1 MEEEFRSNDDGKWWA
16 EYEYAAHRPA
26 VEDVD
31 LPTTAVHK
39 GKLSLTGKII
49 VTNSRSQRV
58 ILCVVVTPFAFL
70 ITQVRDKGHG
80 EMTLEHFWKLPKS
93 QEAGL
98 TMVEVL
104 GLRLYTGPVF
114 NPLNTALRRRQV
126 SDWAT
131 TISCIYSAVL
141 KLSFLSK
148 PMRVYRGVKETEREL
163 PAEMLTIK
171 EGSFAGGVERAFMS
185 TTKNPKVALDY
196 SGGVA
201 AKGSVFAIDFDMSSR
216 GADVKWVS
224 QYPHEEVSVAFV
236 YVAGHC

>member
-1 MEEEFRSNDDGKWWA
+1 M
-16 EYEYAAHRPA
+16 
-26 VEDVD
+26 
-31 LPTTAVHK
+31 
-39 GKLSLTGKII
+39 
-49 VTNSRSQRV
+49 
-58 ILCVVVTPFAFL
+58 VVVTPFAFL

-236 YVAGHC
+236 STSLDTADAPFVCCDRNFSSLLAHASQQWTWQDLGKRSASS